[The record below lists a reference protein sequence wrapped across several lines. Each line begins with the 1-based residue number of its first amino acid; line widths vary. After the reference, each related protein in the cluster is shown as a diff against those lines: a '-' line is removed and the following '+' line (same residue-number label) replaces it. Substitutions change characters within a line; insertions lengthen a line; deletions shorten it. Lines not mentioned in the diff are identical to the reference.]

1 MPPTPSTETVN
12 LYQHLLGDAWH
23 ALPDVLKEVHG
34 TDAQFAARGEMDVTL
49 GRFIG
54 AGLVRWAL
62 RMPRTEGRVPVEL
75 HVRRHG
81 EREHWDRRI
90 GAWPFRT
97 EQRAGDGLLVER
109 FGSLDFPMTVTS
121 DDESLTHWS
130 DRMLL
135 CALGRR
141 WPVPRWLSI
150 HTWGTER
157 RSASVPGAMDVSV
170 RIETPW
176 GWLLVGYDGTLLPS
190 PSKGEGQGEGE
201 PAGNGNEST
210 GA

>member
-1 MPPTPSTETVN
+1 MATNPHTETVN
-12 LYQHLLGDAWH
+12 LYQRLLGDAWH
-23 ALPDVLKEVHG
+23 ALPDVLKLVHG

-62 RMPRTEGRVPVEL
+62 RMPRKEERVPVEL
-75 HVRRHG
+75 RVHREG
-81 EREHWDRRI
+81 DREHWERRI
-90 GAWPFRT
+90 GAWRFPT
-97 EQRAGDGLLVER
+97 EQRAEDGLLVER
-109 FGSLDFPMTVTS
+109 YDSLDFPMAVSS
-121 DDESLTHWS
+121 DNESLTRWS

-135 CALGRR
+135 CVLGRR
-141 WPVPRWLSI
+141 VPVPRCLSI
-150 HTWGTER
+150 RTWGTER

-190 PSKGEGQGEGE
+190 PSRGEGQGEGE
-201 PAGNGNEST
+201 PAGNGNESA
-210 GA
+210 GP